1 MSTMTRPDF
10 SALPD
15 AVPIFV
21 QLLGEL
27 DVRIAGRRVE
37 WIRRKDALLFKYL
50 LLEPLG
56 RVSRDELCEVF
67 WPAHDRQQALQNLRT
82 TCSNVRS
89 ALRRCLPESRVDLYF
104 QADGR
109 DIVLRNDLAITDLSR
124 FLAHV
129 NAARDAMTAQRL
141 DRAIDAYEAA
151 RVLYR
156 GPLIADPPTA
166 AHEAIARAVDD
177 AFNEVLRH
185 LTALR
190 RFGADVVAMQQQR
203 QGTAASA

>member
-1 MSTMTRPDF
+1 MQNTRPDL
-10 SALPD
+10 SVLPD

-56 RVSRDELCEVF
+56 RASRQELCEVF
-67 WPAHDRQQALQNLRT
+67 WPDHDRHQGLQNLRT
-82 TCSNVRS
+82 TCSNIRT
-89 ALRRCLPESRVDLYF
+89 ALRRCLPESRVALYF

-109 DIVLRNDLAITDLSR
+109 DIVLRNDLAITDLSQ

-129 NAARDAMTAQRL
+129 TAAREAMSAQRF

-151 RVLYR
+151 RTMYR
-156 GPLIADPPTA
+156 GPLIADPPTP

-177 AFNEVLRH
+177 AFNDVLRH

-190 RFGADVVAMQQQR
+190 RFGADVVFRQQQHEI
-203 QGTAASA
+203 GAASA

>member
-1 MSTMTRPDF
+1 MQPTTRTDL

-56 RVSRDELCEVF
+56 RVSRQELCEAF
-67 WPAHDRQQALQNLRT
+67 WPDHDRQQALQNLRT
-82 TCSNVRS
+82 TCSNIRA
-89 ALRRCLPESRVDLYF
+89 ALRRCLPESRIDLYF

-129 NAARDAMTAQRL
+129 TAAREAMSAQRF

-151 RVLYR
+151 RTIYR
-156 GPLIADPPTA
+156 GPLIADPPTP

-177 AFNEVLRH
+177 AFNDVLRH

-190 RFGADVVAMQQQR
+190 RFGADVIALHQQR
-203 QGTAASA
+203 EIGAVSA